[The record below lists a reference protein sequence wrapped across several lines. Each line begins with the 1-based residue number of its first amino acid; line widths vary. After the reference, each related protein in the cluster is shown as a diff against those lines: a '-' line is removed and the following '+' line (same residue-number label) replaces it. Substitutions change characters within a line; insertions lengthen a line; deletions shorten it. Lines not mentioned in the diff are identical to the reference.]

1 MDYSLLEKFEKDNIV
16 VEKLDT
22 LINWSRANSLWYF
35 QFGLACCAIEMMA
48 AAAPRHDLERFGSM
62 PRATPRQSDVMIV
75 AGTVTLKMAER
86 VKRLYEQMSDPKYV
100 ISMGSCANSGGPYWQ
115 HGYHVL
121 KGVDLVVPV
130 DVYVPG
136 CPPRPEALLQGLL
149 ELQKKIKAEKLYR
162 KDNIYDIIIV
172 INYNTRR
179 IIRNKGS
186 AIFIHVTNNYKPTKG
201 CLALSLNDIE
211 ILLKIIKKNSKIKIS

>member
-1 MDYSLLEKFEKDNIV
+1 MKLTELSALNKFNKDNII

-22 LINWSRANSLWYF
+22 LINWSRSNSQWYF

-48 AAAPRHDLERFGSM
+48 AAGPRHDLDRFGAI
-62 PRATPRQSDVMIV
+62 PRASPRQSDVMIV

-100 ISMGSCANSGGPYWQ
+100 ISMGSCSNSGGPYWQ

-136 CPPRPEALLQGLL
+136 CPPRPEALIQGIL
-149 ELQKKIKAEKLYR
+149 ELQRKIK
-162 KDNIYDIIIV
+162 
-172 INYNTRR
+172 
-179 IIRNKGS
+179 
-186 AIFIHVTNNYKPTKG
+186 TNSTFGK
-201 CLALSLNDIE
+201 E
-211 ILLKIIKKNSKIKIS
+211 V

>member
-1 MDYSLLEKFEKDNIV
+1 MDATLVERFDQDNVV

-48 AAAPRHDLERFGSM
+48 AAAPRHDLDRFGAI

-100 ISMGSCANSGGPYWQ
+100 ISMGSCANGG
-115 HGYHVL
+115 GYYHYSYSVVR
-121 KGVDLVVPV
+121 GCDRIVPV
-130 DVYVPG
+130 DIYVPG
-136 CPPRPEALLQGLL
+136 CPPSAEALLYGILQ
-149 ELQKKIKAEKLYR
+149 LQKK
-162 KDNIYDIIIV
+162 
-172 INYNTRR
+172 
-179 IIRNKGS
+179 IRNKGS
-186 AIFIHVTNNYKPTKG
+186 
-201 CLALSLNDIE
+201 LE
-211 ILLKIIKKNSKIKIS
+211 R